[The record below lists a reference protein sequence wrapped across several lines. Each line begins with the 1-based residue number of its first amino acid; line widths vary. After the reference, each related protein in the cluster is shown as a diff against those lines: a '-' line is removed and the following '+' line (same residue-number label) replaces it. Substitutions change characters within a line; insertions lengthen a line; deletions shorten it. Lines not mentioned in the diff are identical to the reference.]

1 MRKASEDD
9 GVIFNDRLNL
19 IIGTRTLS
27 LHGSWQ
33 FEEELSLSKKI
44 GFDGSEL
51 NFDILANL
59 NEKNYLIHPADVVK
73 IEALL
78 KRRLEDDNVDFHIR
92 VITPSGDTR
101 PVHGVGTFVSFENVY
116 QKKFTDLDEF
126 SNTDQLQLKI
136 FKYAEQVARIG
147 SWTWNLKSAQIFFSD
162 HFFRLIG
169 ITPQS
174 KNLSWTDVAEYLH
187 PEDKERYLHERA
199 TMEQSAEAFATDYKI
214 IRADGAV
221 RYLKDKID
229 LFETHTGELFFIGIT
244 HDVTREVLAQLESKR
259 QKELLKKS
267 LDTISQM
274 VWMADAKGN
283 VQFLNDQWLDYT
295 GITIEKLK
303 NFQIKDLGIFHPD
316 QAKEILP
323 GLQVSFELG
332 VPFQAEV
339 LLRNASGEYRWHL
352 AAAQPIHDEKNQI
365 ETWVGSFVDIHDV
378 FVSERKL
385 KQSNDLLDGVFNASV
400 SGILV
405 LNAVLDDHHVI
416 LDFTFTL
423 QNTRSKE
430 MMLNKD
436 LISKSL
442 LTEFPGM
449 RESLFKNY
457 KAVVQSKIPQEF
469 EYYYCS
475 DGLDCWFHTSICSV
489 NGNLVVTFLDI
500 TERRQKEIQLQET
513 RQFIETLNDS
523 SIDRTIVIDRELR
536 CMLWNKSF
544 EKSTGL
550 KKLEALGKH
559 LFDIFPSL
567 RQRPKFLETLHAA
580 LDGRPGYLESEQGM
594 SGDETVDVHL
604 VPLIKVNKVYA
615 VLCVV
620 HDVTERVKA
629 HQDLKQLNE
638 SLKEKNF
645 ELESI
650 NEELSTFAFIASHD
664 LREPLRKMQLF
675 SDILVEREAI
685 HVTLH
690 GKEIFGKMMGSI
702 NRMNSLLDEILT
714 FSRVSSGKPKM
725 LHFNIDQI
733 FDIVKSD
740 LSEIFDQ
747 KKVEIVADHMP
758 DFYGNPLQFSLLLSN
773 LISNAIKFQKPDSIP
788 EIKISCKTIP
798 PNTVQHPRVIP
809 DKEYLLVEVKDNGI
823 GLEEKYVQKIFQ
835 IFQRLHN
842 ATQFPGTGMGL
853 AICKKV
859 IENHHGFITVKST
872 PGEGSTFSCHFPIL
886 SPK

>member
-1 MRKASEDD
+1 M
-9 GVIFNDRLNL
+9 
-19 IIGTRTLS
+19 
-27 LHGSWQ
+27 
-33 FEEELSLSKKI
+33 
-44 GFDGSEL
+44 
-51 NFDILANL
+51 
-59 NEKNYLIHPADVVK
+59 
-73 IEALL
+73 
-78 KRRLEDDNVDFHIR
+78 
-92 VITPSGDTR
+92 ITPSGDTR
-101 PVHGVGTFVSFENVY
+101 PVHGVGTFISFENVY
-116 QKKFTDLDEF
+116 QKKFADLDEF
-126 SNTDQLQLKI
+126 SSSDELQLKI

-147 SWTWNLKSAQIFFSD
+147 SWTWNLKSKEIFFSD

-174 KNLSWTDVAEYLH
+174 KILSWASVAEYLH
-187 PEDKERYLHERA
+187 PADKERYLHERG
-199 TMEQSAEAFATDYKI
+199 MMQQSAEAVATEYKVV
-214 IRADGAV
+214 RADGAI
-221 RYLKDKID
+221 RYFKDKID
-229 LFETHTGELFFIGIT
+229 LFETHTGGLFFIGIT
-244 HDVTREVLAQLESKR
+244 HDVTREVVAQLESKR

-283 VQFLNDQWLDYT
+283 IQFLNDQWIDYT
-295 GITIEKLK
+295 GITMEKLK
-303 NFQIKDLGIFHPD
+303 NFQLKDLNIFHPD

-323 GLQVSFELG
+323 GIQASFELG
-332 VPFQAEV
+332 APFQAEV
-339 LLRNASGEYRWHL
+339 LVRNARGEYRWHL

-378 FVSERKL
+378 FVSEKKL

-405 LNAVLDDHHVI
+405 LVAVYNEQHVI
-416 LDFTFTL
+416 MDFTIML
-423 QNTRSKE
+423 QNKRSKQ

-436 LISKSL
+436 LVSKSL

-449 RESLFKNY
+449 QENLFKNY
-457 KAVVQSKIPQEF
+457 KDVAQSKISQEF
-469 EYYYCS
+469 EYYSSS
-475 DGLDCWFHTSICSV
+475 DGLNNWFHTSICNV
-489 NGNLVVTFLDI
+489 DDNLVVTFLDI
-500 TERRQKEIQLQET
+500 TERKQKEIQLQES

-536 CMLWNKSF
+536 CMLWNKAF

-550 KKLEALGKH
+550 KKFEVLGKH
-559 LFDIFPSL
+559 LFDIFSSL

-580 LDGRPGYLESEQGM
+580 LDGKPGFLENEQSM
-594 SGDETVDVHL
+594 SGAGTVDIHL
-604 VPLIKVNKVYA
+604 VPLIKENKVYA

-629 HQDLKQLNE
+629 HQDLKRLNE

-650 NEELSTFAFIASHD
+650 NDELSMFAFIASHD

-675 SDILVEREAI
+675 SDILIEREAI

-714 FSRVSSGKPKM
+714 FSRVSAGKPKM

-733 FDIVKSD
+733 FDIVKND
-740 LSEIFDQ
+740 LSEIVDQ
-747 KKVEIVADHMP
+747 KKVKIISDPMP

-773 LISNAIKFQKPDSIP
+773 LISNAIKFQKSDSIP
-788 EIKISCKTIP
+788 EIKISCKTAP
-798 PNTVQHPRVIP
+798 PNTIHHPRVIP
-809 DKEYLLVEVKDNGI
+809 DKEYLLMEVKDNGI
-823 GLEEKYVQKIFQ
+823 GLDEKYTQKIFQ
-835 IFQRLHN
+835 IFQRLHS

-859 IENHHGFITVKST
+859 IENHHGFITVKSAL
-872 PGEGSTFSCHFPIL
+872 GEGSTFSCHFPIL